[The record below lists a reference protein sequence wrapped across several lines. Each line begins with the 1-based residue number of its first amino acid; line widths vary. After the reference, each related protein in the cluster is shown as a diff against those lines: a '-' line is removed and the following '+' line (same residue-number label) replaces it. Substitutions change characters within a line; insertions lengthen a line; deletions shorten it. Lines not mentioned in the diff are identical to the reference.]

1 MKCWNA
7 IILWNWLIVTSVH
20 RNEILQTEWCALVYW
35 FHFVDDEAFNGSL
48 ELSSIFFLC
57 LWKSMNEQ
65 MGQFFYGKTW
75 TQQNSYL
82 RVYRQD
88 ISIQYGHIFLHL
100 HLLIAIQLVLFSLLF
115 QKKTEWF
122 EKQKFHSMSIFEWNW
137 NRKGSET

>member
-1 MKCWNA
+1 
-7 IILWNWLIVTSVH
+7 
-20 RNEILQTEWCALVYW
+20 
-35 FHFVDDEAFNGSL
+35 
-48 ELSSIFFLC
+48 
-57 LWKSMNEQ
+57 MNEQ

-115 QKKTEWF
+115 QKKNPNDLKNKNSIPCPFLNEIETEK
-122 EKQKFHSMSIFEWNW
+122 EAKRSERCQNW
-137 NRKGSET
+137 ENI